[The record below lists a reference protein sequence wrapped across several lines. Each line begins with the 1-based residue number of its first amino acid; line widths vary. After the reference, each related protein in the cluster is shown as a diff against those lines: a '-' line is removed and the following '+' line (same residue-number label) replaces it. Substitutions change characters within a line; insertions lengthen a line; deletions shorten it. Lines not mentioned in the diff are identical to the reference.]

1 MLIGHVMTHNGD
13 VYQKSYFDRMIER
26 NQVNAYLK
34 EKEEAVRI
42 WKEID

>member
-1 MLIGHVMTHNGD
+1 
-13 VYQKSYFDRMIER
+13 MIER

-42 WKEID
+42 WKEIELISQNYIFPQKN